1 MNKTLHLAK
10 RELAGLFYS
19 PIGYLV
25 LTAYLL
31 LMGLLFGLMVFAP
44 GQIADMRPLFRL
56 AHYVTVFIVPMLTM
70 GLLSEEYASG
80 RIEML
85 RTSPISEWQIVLGK
99 YLGAL
104 GFYLVLLLSTLVY
117 LAILLALGRPD
128 LGAVFSGYISLMLL
142 GAMFIAI
149 GLFFSAI
156 TPYQIVAAM
165 STFIALAVL
174 GILMDFVAYRI
185 ADWMPPAGVF
195 SRLINNAMKY
205 MSIMPRM
212 DDFAKGV
219 LETGHVA
226 FFAIFSGL
234 FLLMTYLVVESR
246 KWR

>member
-1 MNKTLHLAK
+1 MNKTLFLAK

-31 LMGLLFGLMVFAP
+31 LMGILFGSLVFAP
-44 GQIADMRPLFRL
+44 GQVADMRPLFKIG
-56 AHYVTVFIVPMLTM
+56 HYVAIFIIPLLTM
-70 GLLSEEYASG
+70 GLLADEYSSG

-85 RTSPISEWQIVLGK
+85 RTSPISEWQIIIGK

-104 GFYLVLLLSTLVY
+104 GFYLALLLSTLIYVI
-117 LAILLALGRPD
+117 ILLVLGKPD
-128 LGAVFSGYISLMLL
+128 LGAVLSGYISLMLL
-142 GAMFIAI
+142 GAMFVAI

-165 STFIALAVL
+165 STFIALAVM
-174 GILMDFVAYRI
+174 GILMDFLSFKI
-185 ADWMPPAGVF
+185 SDWLPPAGWF
-195 SRLINNAMKY
+195 SRGLNGMLKY
-205 MSIMPRM
+205 LAIMPRM

-219 LETGHVA
+219 VESSNVA
-226 FFAIFSGL
+226 FFVIFSGL
-234 FLLMTYLVVESR
+234 FLLLSYMVVESR